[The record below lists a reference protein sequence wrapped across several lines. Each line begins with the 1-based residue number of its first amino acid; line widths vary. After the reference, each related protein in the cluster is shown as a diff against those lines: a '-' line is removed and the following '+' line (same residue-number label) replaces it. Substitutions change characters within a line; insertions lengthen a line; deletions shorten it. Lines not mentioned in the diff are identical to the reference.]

1 MSLQRCAGGSA
12 VIIVVRPRKPLI
24 RGQPGLPL
32 TPGVRRS
39 AIVAQLGRD
48 VALAKYPV
56 TTALAASEKRVAAA
70 CAM

>member
-12 VIIVVRPRKPLI
+12 AIIVVRTALAIDPRTTGI
-24 RGQPGLPL
+24 PL
-32 TPGVRRS
+32 TPGIRRS

-56 TTALAASEKRVAAA
+56 TSALAAGEKRVAPAH
-70 CAM
+70 AM